1 MALKTHNIKN
11 AQMVNVTDWKATGIS
26 IDYNEMKAQSIM
38 SGYASKEAM
47 DNNAEPLDVDVRHAQ
62 IYWSQEDLNKEYPA
76 QPERLK
82 ELLEKKTL
90 TDAEKEEK
98 KQLEGNYQLQVD
110 HFLET
115 PRIVMDEK
123 LIVAFHILGEV
134 QNKVHLGGKKFQ
146 GAEIL
151 PDAFPP
157 KALPLFQK
165 AQDLINKL
173 K

>member
-1 MALKTHNIKN
+1 MALKTNNIKN
-11 AQMVNVTDWKATGIS
+11 AQMVQVTDWKATGIS

-62 IYWSQEDLNKEYPA
+62 IYWSQEDLNKEYPE

-82 ELLEKKTL
+82 ELLEKKDL
-90 TDAEKEEK
+90 TTEEKEEK
-98 KQLEGNYQLQVD
+98 GKLEKEYQAQVD
-110 HFLET
+110 VFLET
-115 PRIVMDEK
+115 PRVVMDEK
-123 LIVAFHILGEV
+123 LVIAFMILGDI
-134 QNKVHLGGKKFQ
+134 QSKAHMSGSKFR

-151 PDAFPP
+151 PDAFPE
-157 KALPLFQK
+157 KAKPLFER
-165 AQDLINKL
+165 ASALLSKL

>member
-47 DNNAEPLDVDVRHAQ
+47 DNNAEPLDVDVRQAK

-90 TDAEKEEK
+90 TEAEKEEK
-98 KQLEGNYQLQVD
+98 QRLEEGYQAQVD
-110 HFLET
+110 QFLET

-134 QNKVHLGGKKFQ
+134 QNKVHLGGAKFK
-146 GAEIL
+146 GTEIL

-165 AQDLINKL
+165 AQALIDKM

>member
-1 MALKTHNIKN
+1 MALKTKNIKN
-11 AQMVNVTDWKATGIS
+11 RQLVPVTDWKATGIS

-38 SGYASKEAM
+38 AGYASKEAM

-62 IYWSQEDLNKEYPA
+62 IYWSQEDLSKEYPA

-90 TDAEKEEK
+90 TEAEKEEK
-98 KQLEGNYQLQVD
+98 QRLEEGYQAQVD
-110 HFLET
+110 QFLET

-123 LIVAFHILGEV
+123 LIVAFYILGEV

>member
-1 MALKTHNIKN
+1 
-11 AQMVNVTDWKATGIS
+11 MVNVTDWKATGIS

-47 DNNAEPLDVDVRHAQ
+47 DNNAEPLDVDVRYAQ
-62 IYWSQEDLNKEYPA
+62 IYWSQEDLSKEYPA

-82 ELLEKKTL
+82 ELLNKKDL
-90 TDAEKEEK
+90 TAEEKEEK
-98 KQLEGNYQLQVD
+98 GKLEKEYQSQVD
-110 HFLET
+110 VFLET
-115 PRIVMDEK
+115 PRVVMDEK
-123 LIVAFHILGEV
+123 LIVAFHILGEI

-146 GAEIL
+146 GAQIL

-165 AQDLINKL
+165 AQELISKL

>member
-1 MALKTHNIKN
+1 MTLKTKNIKN
-11 AQMVNVTDWKATGIS
+11 AQLVEVTDWKATGIS

-38 SGYASKEAM
+38 SGYVSKEAM
-47 DNNAEPLDVDVRHAQ
+47 DNNAEPLDVDVQHAK
-62 IYWSQEDLNKEYPA
+62 IYWSQEDLNAEYPE
-76 QPERLK
+76 QPKRLK
-82 ELLEKKTL
+82 ELLEKATL
-90 TDAEKEEK
+90 TEAEKEEK
-98 KQLEGNYQLQVD
+98 RQLEHSYQLQVD
-110 HFLET
+110 QFLET

-123 LIVAFHILGEV
+123 LIVVFHILGEV

-146 GAEIL
+146 GAQIL

-165 AQDLINKL
+165 AQELISKL

>member
-1 MALKTHNIKN
+1 MALKTNNIKN
-11 AQMVNVTDWKATGIS
+11 AQLVEVTDWKATGIS

-38 SGYASKEAM
+38 SGYVSKEVM
-47 DNNAEPLDVDVRHAQ
+47 DNNAEPLDVDVQHAK
-62 IYWSQEDLNKEYPA
+62 IYWSQEDLNAEYPE
-76 QPERLK
+76 QSKRLK
-82 ELLEKKTL
+82 ELLEKQSL

-98 KQLEGNYQLQVD
+98 TQLEQSYQLQVD
-110 HFLET
+110 AFLET
-115 PRIVMDEK
+115 PRVVMDEK
-123 LIVAFHILGEV
+123 LIVAFHILGEI

-146 GAEIL
+146 GAQIL

-165 AQDLINKL
+165 AQELISKL

>member
-1 MALKTHNIKN
+1 MALKTKNIKN
-11 AQMVNVTDWKATGIS
+11 RQLVPVTDWKATGIS

-47 DNNAEPLDVDVRHAQ
+47 DNNAEPLDVDVHQAK
-62 IYWSQEDLNKEYPA
+62 IYWSQEDLSKEYPA

-90 TDAEKEEK
+90 TEAEKEEK
-98 KQLEGNYQLQVD
+98 QRLEEGYQAQVD
-110 HFLET
+110 QFLET

-134 QNKVHLGGKKFQ
+134 QNKVHLGGAKFK

>member
-1 MALKTHNIKN
+1 MALKTNNIKN
-11 AQMVNVTDWKATGIS
+11 AQLVEVTDWKATGIS
-26 IDYNEMKAQSIM
+26 IDYNKMLAQSIM

-62 IYWSQEDLNKEYPA
+62 IYWSQEDLNKEYPE

-90 TDAEKEEK
+90 TEAEKEEK
-98 KQLEGNYQLQVD
+98 QRLEEGYQAQVD
-110 HFLET
+110 QFLET

-123 LIVAFHILGEV
+123 LVIAFMILGDI
-134 QNKVHLGGKKFQ
+134 QSKAHMSGSKFR

-151 PDAFPP
+151 PDAFPE
-157 KALPLFQK
+157 KAKPLFEK
-165 AQDLINKL
+165 ASTLLSKL

>member
-1 MALKTHNIKN
+1 MALKTNNIKN
-11 AQMVNVTDWKATGIS
+11 AQLVEVTDWKATGIS

-47 DNNAEPLDVDVRHAQ
+47 DNNAEPLDVDVQHTK
-62 IYWSQEDLNKEYPA
+62 IYWSQEDLNAEYPE
-76 QPERLK
+76 QPKRLK
-82 ELLEKKTL
+82 ELLEKTTL
-90 TDAEKEEK
+90 TDTEKEEK
-98 KQLEGNYQLQVD
+98 TQLEQSYQLQVD

-134 QNKVHLGGKKFQ
+134 QNKVHLGSAKFK

>member
-1 MALKTHNIKN
+1 MALKTSNIKN

-62 IYWSQEDLNKEYPA
+62 IYWSQEDLSKEYPA

-90 TDAEKEEK
+90 TEAEKEEK
-98 KQLEGNYQLQVD
+98 QRLEEGYQAQVD
-110 HFLET
+110 QFLET

-134 QNKVHLGGKKFQ
+134 QNKVHL
-146 GAEIL
+146 
-151 PDAFPP
+151 
-157 KALPLFQK
+157 
-165 AQDLINKL
+165 
-173 K
+173 

>member
-1 MALKTHNIKN
+1 MALKTNNIKN

-47 DNNAEPLDVDVRHAQ
+47 DNNAEPLDVDVRHAK
-62 IYWSQEDLNKEYPA
+62 IYWSQEDLNKEYPE

-90 TDAEKEEK
+90 TEAEKEEK
-98 KQLEGNYQLQVD
+98 QRLEEGYQAQVD
-110 HFLET
+110 QFLET

-123 LIVAFHILGEV
+123 LIVAFHILGEI

-151 PDAFPP
+151 PDAFPE
-157 KALPLFQK
+157 KALPLFQR
-165 AQDLINKL
+165 AQALIDKL

>member
-1 MALKTHNIKN
+1 MALKTSNIKN

-47 DNNAEPLDVDVRHAQ
+47 DNNAEPLDVDVRHAK
-62 IYWSQEDLNKEYPA
+62 IYWSQEDLSKEYPA

-82 ELLEKKTL
+82 ELLSKKDLTL
-90 TDAEKEEK
+90 EEK
-98 KQLEGNYQLQVD
+98 TEKVKLEQEYQAQVD
-110 HFLET
+110 IFLEI
-115 PRIVMDEK
+115 PRVVMDEK
-123 LIVAFHILGEV
+123 LVIAFMILGSI
-134 QNKVHLGGKKFQ
+134 QSKAHMSGTKFR

-151 PDAFPP
+151 PDAYPE
-157 KALPLFQK
+157 KALPLFQR
-165 AQDLINKL
+165 AQALIDKL

>member
-90 TDAEKEEK
+90 TEAEKEEK
-98 KQLEGNYQLQVD
+98 QRLEEGYQAQVD
-110 HFLET
+110 QFLET

-134 QNKVHLGGKKFQ
+134 QNKVHLGGAKFK
-146 GAEIL
+146 GTEIL

-165 AQDLINKL
+165 AQALIAKL

>member
-47 DNNAEPLDVDVRHAQ
+47 DNNAEPLDVDVQHAK
-62 IYWSQEDLNKEYPA
+62 IYWSQEDLNAEYPE
-76 QPERLK
+76 QPKRLK
-82 ELLEKKTL
+82 ELLEKPDL
-90 TDAEKEEK
+90 TDTEKEEK
-98 KQLEGNYQLQVD
+98 TQLEQGYQLQVD
-110 HFLET
+110 AFLET
-115 PRIVMDEK
+115 PRVVMDEK
-123 LIVAFHILGEV
+123 LIVAFHILGEI

-146 GAEIL
+146 GAKIL

>member
-1 MALKTHNIKN
+1 MALKTNNIKN
-11 AQMVNVTDWKATGIS
+11 AQMVQVTDWKATGIS

-47 DNNAEPLDVDVRHAQ
+47 DNNAEPLDVDVQHAK
-62 IYWSQEDLNKEYPA
+62 IYWSQEELDAEYPV
-76 QPERLK
+76 QSKRLK
-82 ELLEKKTL
+82 ELLEKQSL
-90 TDAEKEEK
+90 TDTEKEEK
-98 KQLEGNYQLQVD
+98 TQLEQGYQLQVD
-110 HFLET
+110 QFLET
-115 PRIVMDEK
+115 PRVVMDEK
-123 LIVAFHILGEV
+123 LIVVFHILGEV
-134 QNKVHLGGKKFQ
+134 QNKVHLGGTKFK

-165 AQDLINKL
+165 AQALIAKL